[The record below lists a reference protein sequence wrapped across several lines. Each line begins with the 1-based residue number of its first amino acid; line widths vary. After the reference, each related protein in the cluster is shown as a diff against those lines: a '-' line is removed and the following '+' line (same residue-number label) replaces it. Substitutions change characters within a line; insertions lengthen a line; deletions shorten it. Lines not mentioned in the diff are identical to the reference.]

1 MKWVGKQS
9 LFKVEGSS
17 SQLVK
22 WQWIV
27 INKMKCHYTEF
38 HVTKISSKA
47 RNLKWCGKSTK
58 NLSPFLSDL
67 VNRSWLCKDSENNL
81 SFMTVQISSATITN
95 PEGFAEDENICH
107 NMVESAMRFPSQ
119 HLHLP
124 SNNGS
129 TRTMCEIC
137 SKLTIKHWNNFSQWS
152 RSGIF
157 VANFWTNF
165 THIDGVSSVGF
176 EQVNVGWVLDKIL
189 YNLIIWKE

>member
-1 MKWVGKQS
+1 
-9 LFKVEGSS
+9 
-17 SQLVK
+17 
-22 WQWIV
+22 
-27 INKMKCHYTEF
+27 MKCHYTEF

-137 SKLTIKHWNNFSQWS
+137 SKLTIKHWNNFSETVLVSSLLTFDQIS
-152 RSGIF
+152 
-157 VANFWTNF
+157 
-165 THIDGVSSVGF
+165 HIAGVSSVGF
-176 EQVNVGWVLDKIL
+176 EQVNVDWVLDKIL
-189 YNLIIWKE
+189 YNLII

>member
-9 LFKVEGSS
+9 LFEVEGSS
-17 SQLVK
+17 PQLVK

-27 INKMKCHYTEF
+27 INKIKCHYTKF

-47 RNLKWCGKSTK
+47 KNLKWCGKSTK
-58 NLSPFLSDL
+58 NVSPFY
-67 VNRSWLCKDSENNL
+67 
-81 SFMTVQISSATITN
+81 QISLIVVGYAKTQRIIQASWQY
-95 PEGFAEDENICH
+95 
-107 NMVESAMRFPSQ
+107 RFFLQPLQTLKDLQRMKIFVIIWLNRRRIFPVSIYIFQ
-119 HLHLP
+119 V
-124 SNNGS
+124 NDGS